1 MRKRRTAG
9 ALALSAILATSGGCS
24 FVLVQGPPRQHE
36 QLASFSCTRSN
47 AVPVLDAVLAGTSLF
62 VGATLLA
69 ATGGHTDTWLGPYAV
84 VGTTFTLEGMVFGV
98 SSLVG
103 FRRTADCRTAHRAAP
118 AP

>member
-1 MRKRRTAG
+1 MRARLLAG
-9 ALALSAILATSGGCS
+9 TLALCATLASLPGCS
-24 FVLVQGPPRQHE
+24 FVLVQGPPRGRGQP
-36 QLASFSCTRSN
+36 ASFSCTRSN
-47 AVPVLDAVLAGTSLF
+47 AVPVVDAVLAGTSLF

-69 ATGGHTDTWLGPYAV
+69 ATGGHTDTWIGPYAV

-103 FRRTADCRTAHRAAP
+103 FRRTSDCREAQRAAP